1 MQKIRSAYT
10 RKPWIP
16 FVVDAVLVIVFAA
29 TGRSS
34 HAESLGPLAIFGTA
48 GPFLAAL
55 VIGWL
60 IVRLTKLQPS
70 APWPAGVL
78 IYAVTLTSGLAIRI
92 LFGAT
97 AALPFILVTAGVL
110 AVFLIL
116 PRLLL
121 HSKREIAPTTDVR
134 DAGQSTNSR

>member
-10 RKPWIP
+10 RKAWIP
-16 FVVDAVLVIVFAA
+16 LVVDVILVIVFAA

-34 HAESLGPLAIFGTA
+34 HDESLGPIAILGTA
-48 GPFLAAL
+48 APFLAAL
-55 VIGWL
+55 VIAWL

-70 APWPAGVL
+70 AAWPPGVL
-78 IYAVTLTSGLAIRI
+78 IYAVTLTSGLALRI

-97 AALPFILVTAGVL
+97 AAVPFILVTAGVL

-121 HSKREIAPTTDVR
+121 HSKRALGATSDVR
-134 DAGQSTNSR
+134 DAEETTA